1 MRWLHLQQQRQ
12 RCQRKVYK
20 HQRLLQSGAKAAAE
34 EGAVDT
40 EAVALLVGVVL
51 LLQLVVVAAVVAGL
65 LEADLYVLLCLLSCS
80 HAHLTW
86 RRSLLFV
93 VHVVVALSAHAGI
106 AVHAAEQAL
115 QAVLLLPPATIHE
128 FAFLEGTDGFVA
140 SAAATSLKRLFGS
153 EPEARSLLGAPAV
166 LQMPAS
172 GVEAAALEATMRL
185 AMREFGA
192 NLPGREFSL
201 GAFADLIAS
210 WFVRAVRGVRTG
222 VEPAR
227 DPRAGLVRRFI
238 ERVEARFQHH
248 DPLVAYAG
256 ALGVSVPHLSR
267 SCRELLGRSAARV
280 IQDRLMIEA
289 RRDLV
294 YTAMSISQ
302 ISFRLGF
309 TDPAYFSRF
318 FARRAGVS
326 PSDYRAKA

>member
-1 MRWLHLQQQRQ
+1 
-12 RCQRKVYK
+12 
-20 HQRLLQSGAKAAAE
+20 
-34 EGAVDT
+34 
-40 EAVALLVGVVL
+40 
-51 LLQLVVVAAVVAGL
+51 
-65 LEADLYVLLCLLSCS
+65 
-80 HAHLTW
+80 
-86 RRSLLFV
+86 
-93 VHVVVALSAHAGI
+93 
-106 AVHAAEQAL
+106 
-115 QAVLLLPPATIHE
+115 
-128 FAFLEGTDGFVA
+128 
-140 SAAATSLKRLFGS
+140 
-153 EPEARSLLGAPAV
+153 
-166 LQMPAS
+166 
-172 GVEAAALEATMRL
+172 MRL

-227 DPRAGLVRRFI
+227 DPRAGLVHRFI

-256 ALGVSVPHLSR
+256 ALGISVPHLSR

-326 PSDYRAKA
+326 PSDYREKA